1 MNSTNQWKIY
11 MQVKG
16 NYELLKYLVFDFC
29 QPIWIALLWVTY
41 RDITTDRMK
50 WTQSS
55 FEIFPLLFF
64 GVPFPNKTMVQQFV
78 SMTNILYFNT
88 WQWKHRHCWT
98 FEVKKKYKGYN
109 LKSFID
115 SIYLIVLYLG
125 VVLVIK
131 LIMFDICTA

>member
-1 MNSTNQWKIY
+1 MFMHIHRLFLESESNNYIIELKVENFVKNIFYVQWILLTNEKCVCKSKAIT
-11 MQVKG
+11 
-16 NYELLKYLVFDFC
+16 NVFDFC
-29 QPIWIALLWVTY
+29 QPIWIALLWVIY

-50 WTQSS
+50 WTQSSS

-98 FEVKKKYKGYN
+98 LEVEKK
-109 LKSFID
+109 
-115 SIYLIVLYLG
+115 
-125 VVLVIK
+125 
-131 LIMFDICTA
+131 